1 MMISLCKPA
10 LSFSACYVYSPRGVS
25 PAAMESRRLR
35 ERIKGCDSRWL
46 ARYAMRVREQAFELH
61 QFGDVFGLNAIL
73 IPVPRSVPSSCETSW
88 AAGQIA
94 LALMQQGLAAAVW
107 TGLRRQC
114 AVRKSATAP
123 CIARPT
129 VAEHYDSF
137 VVDSS
142 LRAPARI
149 ALVDDVV
156 TRGRTLLA
164 ASMRMRERFPGA
176 QIGAFALVRTLGLVP
191 DIEQLVDPCRGA
203 ITWTGR
209 DANREP

>member
-1 MMISLCKPA
+1 MISLCRP
-10 LSFSACYVYSPRGVS
+10 LLHFSACYVYSPRGVS
-25 PAAMESRRLR
+25 PAAHGSRRLR
-35 ERIKGCDSRWL
+35 ERVKGCDASWL
-46 ARYAMRVREQAFELH
+46 ARYAVRVREQAFEH
-61 QFGDVFGLNAIL
+61 RQFGDLFGPSVIL
-73 IPVPRSVPSSCETSW
+73 IPVPRSMPSSCETSW

-94 LALMQQGLAAAVW
+94 LALLQQGLAAAVW

-123 CIARPT
+123 CIGRPT
-129 VAEHYDSF
+129 VAEHYESF
-137 VVDSS
+137 VVDPS
-142 LRAPARI
+142 LRAPGRI

-164 ASMRMRERFPGA
+164 ASMRMHERFPSA
-176 QIGAFALVRTLGLVP
+176 QLGAFALVRTLGLVP

-209 DANREP
+209 DARRDP

>member
-1 MMISLCKPA
+1 MISPCKP
-10 LSFSACYVYSPRGVS
+10 LVHFCACYVYSPRGVS
-25 PAAMESRRLR
+25 PAAHGSRRLR
-35 ERIKGCDSRWL
+35 ERIKGCDARWL
-46 ARYAMRVREQAFELH
+46 ARYAMRVREQAFENRK
-61 QFGDVFGLNAIL
+61 FGDLLGSNVIL
-73 IPVPRSVPSSCETSW
+73 VPVPRSVPSSSESSW

-123 CIARPT
+123 CIGRLT
-129 VAEHYDSF
+129 VAEHYESF

-142 LRAPARI
+142 LRAPGRI

-164 ASMRMRERFPGA
+164 ASMRMQERFPGA

-203 ITWTGR
+203 IAWTGR
-209 DANREP
+209 DAKRDP